1 MRVWRALWLI
11 GHFGFLVHGSHH
23 KHDHHNAIHKKL
35 HEEHKREV
43 SSSIAGVD
51 QAAATGSI
59 STSHDDSDAAAAVAR
74 ALKVLGGAVDQAES
88 TELLLTRRDTNST
101 IGYGYLVPFELKEAA
116 RAVAELNPPSPSTGN
131 YSAMRAK
138 YGDKTKDTLTPAQML
153 RAYDGLSGSGTLE
166 TRESST
172 WWMATMTQRG
182 SSPFA
187 PSGYKVMESLM
198 TPYYNTQLIGDP
210 LELPTI
216 LAVSSFVGLGVI
228 TSDVYIGDQEEWYIN
243 TNNFLRS
250 VRNFKIN
257 ITRTDQ
263 GAYVWTSLENLKIY
277 MTQDVSTTQQGIY
290 MENGSGGF
298 ISDLTF
304 VGGNFGAYLRN
315 QQFTTSY
322 LAWTIQDV
330 VIESCRTGVVIVGG
344 ARGPFSTSQG
354 VGSFVLVDAIIANT
368 PTGITTTL
376 YGENSTAL
384 LLQNVGFY
392 NTQNAIY
399 DQGAGKAL
407 IPGGDQTILDSWGFG
422 MVSDPSGSRFV
433 SGNNLLAI
441 NRTSSLV
448 GTNKY
453 NVLDVKALGAKG
465 DGVTDDTTVLNSI
478 LSRGSNMSSIIYFPH
493 SIMATGPKFQD
504 LENPYVA
511 VRVGQQGDIGI
522 VEIQDILFTVS
533 GPTAGAVLMEWN
545 IAYYTLLYV
554 DSHFRIGGAI
564 GSGLQAADCLKES
577 GTVNKRCIAAALVLR
592 LTQSS
597 SAYLEN
603 VWGLTWLYGTS
614 SKHHALYQYQF
625 YNAKNVVMDR
635 AFEIEESYDV
645 WIYNLVSKA
654 IREMVSPRGEMLTY
668 ATDNKNGF
676 LSSLLAWIRGPKEII
691 SSRDHAG
698 FHVWDS
704 DTDSEAL
711 AGLPSACKTS
721 LTQLVRCDIW
731 ASTFLGELYRGS
743 LYNDTLTDSVCDES
757 CGESLKS
764 WFDSV
769 ATDCAGYNVS
779 SSTPTKYG
787 GQIWSGWNETCLKD
801 PTTDEYCNDIIEG
814 FSEVDFTKDRPKSE
828 LCSFCYVERLEM
840 MQRSS
845 YSVYDE
851 YFQADLV
858 VVHARC
864 DISGP
869 TEMPPSLDAPLEFHP
884 EPACLSGKRYITV
897 DGDICDSVALHLNV
911 SSASF
916 VMANNRYTMVCD
928 RLPSDMDLCVPTTCA
943 STYVL
948 KDTDTC
954 RSIEEANGNDVGDST
969 TPSFGHVICLR
980 DSDESYTATAPIPGV
995 TISPGRS
1002 SGYLRTVID
1011 PPSNATVA
1019 NGTTLKC
1026 GKWHVAKEG
1035 ESCPMICLG
1044 ESITSTLFLA
1054 VNPSLSSSNCSLA
1067 LVTGNAYCAGPTT
1080 NWASLSEE

>member
-1 MRVWRALWLI
+1 M
-11 GHFGFLVHGSHH
+11 
-23 KHDHHNAIHKKL
+23 
-35 HEEHKREV
+35 
-43 SSSIAGVD
+43 
-51 QAAATGSI
+51 
-59 STSHDDSDAAAAVAR
+59 
-74 ALKVLGGAVDQAES
+74 
-88 TELLLTRRDTNST
+88 
-101 IGYGYLVPFELKEAA
+101 
-116 RAVAELNPPSPSTGN
+116 
-131 YSAMRAK
+131 
-138 YGDKTKDTLTPAQML
+138 
-153 RAYDGLSGSGTLE
+153 
-166 TRESST
+166 
-172 WWMATMTQRG
+172 
-182 SSPFA
+182 
-187 PSGYKVMESLM
+187 
-198 TPYYNTQLIGDP
+198 
-210 LELPTI
+210 
-216 LAVSSFVGLGVI
+216 
-228 TSDVYIGDQEEWYIN
+228 
-243 TNNFLRS
+243 
-250 VRNFKIN
+250 
-257 ITRTDQ
+257 
-263 GAYVWTSLENLKIY
+263 
-277 MTQDVSTTQQGIY
+277 
-290 MENGSGGF
+290 
-298 ISDLTF
+298 
-304 VGGNFGAYLRN
+304 
-315 QQFTTSY
+315 
-322 LAWTIQDV
+322 QDV

-344 ARGPFSTSQG
+344 ARGPFSTGQG

-433 SGNNLLAI
+433 SGNNLLAM

-453 NVLDVKALGAKG
+453 NVRPNFFTRRRPKYIDLGNTQVLDVKALGAKG

-493 SIMATGPKFQD
+493 SVYLIKDTLKIPKNSRILGQAWSQIMATGPKFQD

-511 VRVGQQGDIGI
+511 VRVRQQGDIGI

-545 IAYYTLLYV
+545 VHESTQGSASLW
-554 DSHFRIGGAI
+554 DSHFRISGAI
-564 GSGLQAADCLKES
+564 GSGLQAADCPKES
-577 GTVNKRCIAAALVLR
+577 GTVNKRCIAAALILR

-603 VWGLTWLYGTS
+603 VWVWTADHDLDRTSQDQLDIYAARGILIESQGPTWLYGTS
-614 SKHHALYQYQF
+614 SEHHALYQYQF
-625 YNAKNVVMDR
+625 YNAKNVVMGMIQTESPYYQPVPRAPQPFKVRQFPADPDFTNWLYSWFSDYSQNCVDNDHCQDR

-654 IREMVSPRGEMLTY
+654 IREMVSPRGEMPTY

-691 SSRDHAG
+691 GSRDHAG

-731 ASTFLGELYRGS
+731 ASTFLGESYRGS
-743 LYNDTLTDSVCDES
+743 LHNDTLTDSVCDES

-779 SSTPTKYG
+779 SSAPTKYG

-801 PTTDEYCNDIIEG
+801 PTTDKYCNDIIEG

-869 TEMPPSLDAPLEFHP
+869 TEMPPSLDAPPEFHP
-884 EPACLSGKRYITV
+884 KPACLSGKRYTTV
-897 DGDICDSVALHLNV
+897 DGDTCDSVALHLNV

-916 VMANNRYTMVCD
+916 VMANNRHTIVCD

-954 RSIEEANGNDVGDST
+954 RSIEEANSNNVGDVRRYNPWVEFDCSNLQST

-1002 SGYLRTVID
+1002 SGYSRTVVD